1 MREQAA
7 NGAALTSAASE
18 LIRFLYR
25 PIVFLE
31 PERVVHPPSWLEH
44 VPFAFWMVEAAR
56 PRVFVELGTQSGN
69 SYAAFAQAMQVLEL
83 PTAAYA
89 VDTWRGDDQ
98 AGFYDESVF
107 QEWER
112 YHAQR
117 FSGFSR
123 LIRSTFDEALVHFA
137 DRTIDLLHIDGCHTY
152 DAVSSD
158 YARWLPKLSD
168 RGIVLFHDTNVR
180 ERDFG
185 AWRLWQ
191 EVRALHSSFEFLH
204 GHGLGVLGVGRNQPP
219 ALQWLFSASSNPS
232 ETHDARAFFSRMG
245 SAVAARFRADTAE
258 TTLRLER
265 AHHETTVESF
275 TSQLRTASDGIGRL
289 EAHVRYEQDQAA
301 AIRQQGEDAVR
312 QVQLEAERRIEEEA
326 RRREEA
332 EAALVRVQENARI
345 QRDEAERALA
355 GALSELTAVAEIAEQ
370 RAARIAELQ
379 THPDHEAPGRPI
391 GEPRAGGTN
400 RRLALLRRP
409 RRLREARAI
418 AGSRLFDEAYY
429 LARYPDVEASG
440 ISPLAHFVLHGGLE
454 GRAPHPLFD
463 ADYYL
468 RRNPDVAARRVNPLA
483 HYVRRGAIER
493 RNPSPLFDVAY
504 YLDSNPDVAAA
515 GAEPLRH
522 FLAFGAAEGRNPNP
536 FFDCVYYRAQMG
548 PGDDGINPLV
558 HFATTGWRTGARPS
572 AAFDPAFYRA
582 TCTRTFAAAAR
593 TRWRISSSTGHADG
607 RSPLGTMPAAR
618 AVNEELQ
625 VSRPMP
631 VKLKVR
637 TPASR
642 PAQRIVLCA
651 TPFLPLPGR
660 GGNDRR
666 VYRLLKWLR
675 RRGYRIVPVI
685 APLPG
690 KELDAKVVAQVAD
703 EFDNA
708 VVCRRDGRVDYLL
721 ADIPDVLASLDQ
733 EFTRTELSAAGAA
746 RRPAAITESERA
758 ICHDPLVATIRRLH
772 GSLRPYVFLA
782 ESLWMTRLL
791 PGLTGQVFKVA
802 DLLPTGPLDTGV
814 PTPALW
820 PGLASAD
827 LLLTLREAETGELQS
842 TVPGRRTLGVA
853 MDGEG
858 NELPASDGSCRIVC
872 DIPDSAEN
880 RLALSD
886 FLMFAWPRVR
896 RNVPDAEL
904 VIGGNVAAIVE
915 NNPLA
920 GVHAA
925 PAGSTASD
933 LYADAA
939 AAISPAAAETGCRP
953 EIVDAVAHMR
963 PVVTWSSVRCP
974 LEIVEADNLYHA
986 VNDWFEF
993 ARRLVQLLQAP
1004 GAERFSELERQ
1015 NIRRA
1020 MSADHVY
1027 AALGTILDTF
1037 FDDAG
1042 VPSSHGSGV

>member
-7 NGAALTSAASE
+7 NDAALTSAASE

-44 VPFAFWMVEAAR
+44 VPFAFWLVEAAR

-69 SYAAFAQAMQVLEL
+69 SYGAFAQAMQVLEL

-98 AGFYDESVF
+98 AGFYDERVF
-107 QEWER
+107 QEWEA

-168 RGIVLFHDTNVR
+168 RGVVLFHDTNVR

-185 AWRLWQ
+185 AWRFWQ

-219 ALQWLFSASSNPS
+219 ALQWLFSASSNAS
-232 ETHDARAFFSRMG
+232 ETHDTRAFFSRMG

-289 EAHVRYEQDQAA
+289 EARIRYQQDQAA
-301 AIRQQGEDAVR
+301 AFRQQGEDAVR
-312 QVQLEAERRIEEEA
+312 QMQLEAERRIEEEA

-332 EAALVRVQENARI
+332 EAALVRVQEDARI
-345 QRDEAERALA
+345 QRDEAEQRREQVERALA
-355 GALSELTAVAEIAEQ
+355 GALSELTALAE
-370 RAARIAELQ
+370 IAELQ
-379 THPDHEAPGRPI
+379 THPDHEAQRRDSRPT
-391 GEPRAGGTN
+391 GQPRAGGTN
-400 RRLALLRRP
+400 SWLALLRRP

-418 AGSRLFDEAYY
+418 ARSRLFDEAYY

-440 ISPLAHFVLHGGLE
+440 MSPLAHFVLHGGPK

-468 RRNPDVAARRVNPLA
+468 RRNRDVAAGRVNPLA

-536 FFDCVYYRAQMG
+536 FFDCAYYLAQMR
-548 PGDDGINPLV
+548 PRDEGINPLV

-582 TCTRTFAAAAR
+582 TYEDVRRSGENPLAHFLEYGR
-593 TRWRISSSTGHADG
+593 ADG
-607 RSPLGTMPAAR
+607 RSPVGTMPAAR
-618 AVNEELQ
+618 APQ

-637 TPASR
+637 TPGSR

-675 RRGYRIVPVI
+675 LRGYRIVPVI

-690 KELDAKVVAQVAD
+690 EELDARVVAQVAD
-703 EFDNA
+703 EFGNA

-733 EFTRTELSAAGAA
+733 EFTRTESSAAGAE
-746 RRPAAITESERA
+746 RPVAIAESERA

-772 GSLRPYVFLA
+772 FSLRPYVFLA

-827 LLLTLREAETGELQS
+827 LLLTLREAETEELQS

-853 MDGEG
+853 MDCEG
-858 NELPASDGSCRIVC
+858 TELPASDGSRRIVC

-904 VIGGNVAAIVE
+904 VIGENVAAIVE
-915 NNPLA
+915 NNPLP

-963 PVVTWSSVRCP
+963 PVVTWSTVRCP
-974 LEIVEADNLYHA
+974 VEIEDADNLYHP

-1004 GAERFSELERQ
+1004 GAERISEQERQ

-1020 MSADHVY
+1020 TSADHVY
-1027 AALGTILDTF
+1027 AALGTALDTF
-1037 FDDAG
+1037 FGNAG
-1042 VPSSHGSGV
+1042 VPASHASAV